1 MTSSRVSYV
10 VTVVLSG
17 TFLHHLRPSRLAA
30 LPFFTARIERRPKG
44 IPGAVDS
51 GGFSLHSMAARRV
64 GRTFLFSWRG
74 IPFRTWRQ
82 LVLNH
87 RNVGN
92 ELSAWLGMPRCQW
105 IHGMATCSTHFHDRN
120 RIRMAWIGPLIFWG
134 RKPWTRRALD
144 PFGLRSSQQNPIH
157 WCSKIIASQQN
168 DISTTGCISCHLFF
182 DSLRNYTN
190 LWPCPVVCLFLGAS
204 QQASLRNGWRHL
216 YSHQHLPDGKP
227 NWTPFEK
234 VKLQMI
240 RVSAH
245 CYNYIYVYMYI
256 YIYLYLYIY
265 ICVCEYVY
273 I

>member
-10 VTVVLSG
+10 VLSG
-17 TFLHHLRPSRLAA
+17 TFLHHFRHFRPSRLAA

-92 ELSAWLGMPRCQW
+92 ELSARLGMPRCQW
-105 IHGMATCSTHFHDRN
+105 IHGMATSSTHFHDRN
-120 RIRMAWIGPLIFWG
+120 RIRMAWIGPLIFGG
-134 RKPWTRRALD
+134 RKAWTRRALD

-157 WCSKIIASQQN
+157 WCSKIIASQRN
-168 DISTTGCISCHLFF
+168 DISTTGCISCHRFLIRYGIIPICGRALWCAFF
-182 DSLRNYTN
+182 WGQANRHHSGMGGATSTLTSTCQMGNPIGPHSKK
-190 LWPCPVVCLFLGAS
+190 LSFKWFEFL
-204 QQASLRNGWRHL
+204 L
-216 YSHQHLPDGKP
+216 
-227 NWTPFEK
+227 T
-234 VKLQMI
+234 VI
-240 RVSAH
+240 
-245 CYNYIYVYMYI
+245 IIYMYI
-256 YIYLYLYIY
+256 FIPYLY
-265 ICVCEYVY
+265 ICVCP
-273 I
+273 